1 LLKTENFSLKT
12 RDKVAPMNFFEHQD
26 KARKQT
32 RILVLVFMLA
42 VLAIVI
48 AMNLVML
55 GVFGRFPS
63 AEHGWFS
70 PGFWLANGQVV
81 LWTSLATVLVIVLA
95 SAYRSAQLRG
105 GGAQVARELGGVEV
119 TGDSNDPLRRRLL
132 NVVEEMA
139 IASGVPVPQVFVL
152 EHEPGINAFAA
163 GWSPAD
169 AAVAVT
175 RGTLETLN
183 REELQ
188 GVIAHEFSH
197 VFNGDMRLNI
207 RLIGILFGILVL
219 AVAGR
224 RMLGSMRFSRG
235 RNKNA
240 GAIVAVALAVMLVGY
255 IGLFFGRW
263 IQAAVSRQREYLA
276 DASAVQFTRSSE
288 GLAGALKKIGARASG
303 SRMKVNTDE
312 VGHMLFAMGFSGKL
326 FATHPPLEKRIL
338 KVDPSFKPAQLAEIA
353 RDMERHEQAR
363 RAEREQREADAA
375 AQADAARAGG
385 FSLDPTDLVHQIG
398 QPGVFQAVLAAAL
411 IADVPAPLKR
421 AAHSD
426 EWAPELLLFLLL
438 GKAPELRENQLL
450 MIAESLGSE
459 SESQVRDLLGIAPEL
474 ARSLRLPLLEMAFPV
489 MRRRPE
495 RELVDFMRL
504 VERLIDADGKTELF
518 EYVLARLLNRE
529 IETVLNPSRRTL
541 AGRKTLVDRAEAVS
555 DLIAIVAMYGHPDD
569 HESAVQACRQA
580 LQGASGFPEPDPA
593 RFAQGWPE
601 RLDEILASLQKLRP
615 DARGDLIAMLVRCAR
630 HDGEVVVAEYELLR
644 LVAGVLGVPL
654 PPAGGHAARQ

>member
-1 LLKTENFSLKT
+1 
-12 RDKVAPMNFFEHQD
+12 MNFFEHQD

-152 EHEPGINAFAA
+152 EQEPGINAFAA
-163 GWSPAD
+163 GWTPSD

-175 RGTLETLN
+175 RGALESLD
-183 REELQ
+183 RHELQ

-207 RLIGILFGILVL
+207 RLIGVLFGILAL
-219 AVAGR
+219 AVVGR
-224 RMLGSMRFSRG
+224 RMLTSMHLTRGG

-240 GAIVAVALAVMLVGY
+240 GGIVLVALAVVVIGY
-255 IGLFFGRW
+255 VGLFFGRW

-276 DASAVQFTRSSE
+276 DASAVQFTRSPE
-288 GLAGALKKIGARASG
+288 GIAGALKKIGARTSG
-303 SRMKVNTDE
+303 SRLNANTDE
-312 VGHMLFAMGFSGKL
+312 IGHMLFAMGFSGKL

-353 RDMERHEQAR
+353 RDMARHEQAR
-363 RAEREQREADAA
+363 RAEQEQREADAA
-375 AQADAARAGG
+375 ARAAGEQAGG
-385 FSLDPTDLVHQIG
+385 FSLDPADLVDRIG
-398 QPGVFQAVLAAAL
+398 QPGVFQALLAAGL
-411 IADVPAPLKR
+411 IAKVPAPLKR

-438 GKAPELRENQLL
+438 GRDPELRENQLL
-450 MIAESLGSE
+450 MI
-459 SESQVRDLLGIAPEL
+459 
-474 ARSLRLPLLEMAFPV
+474 
-489 MRRRPE
+489 
-495 RELVDFMRL
+495 
-504 VERLIDADGKTELF
+504 
-518 EYVLARLLNRE
+518 
-529 IETVLNPSRRTL
+529 
-541 AGRKTLVDRAEAVS
+541 
-555 DLIAIVAMYGHPDD
+555 
-569 HESAVQACRQA
+569 
-580 LQGASGFPEPDPA
+580 
-593 RFAQGWPE
+593 
-601 RLDEILASLQKLRP
+601 
-615 DARGDLIAMLVRCAR
+615 
-630 HDGEVVVAEYELLR
+630 
-644 LVAGVLGVPL
+644 
-654 PPAGGHAARQ
+654 